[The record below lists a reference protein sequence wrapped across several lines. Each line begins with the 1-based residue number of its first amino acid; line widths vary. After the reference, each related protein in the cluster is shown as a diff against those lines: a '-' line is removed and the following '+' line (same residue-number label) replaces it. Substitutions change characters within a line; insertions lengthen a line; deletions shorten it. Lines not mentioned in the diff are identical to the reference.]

1 MENLT
6 QAQAEKNLEMYGV
19 ADMDAYINSIKTSFT
34 YKAVGGNMIVA
45 GLMSDAQ
52 ELLSV
57 NDNERARQTL
67 NRAKAVLFEIMD
79 GRMIGTVSTY

>member
-1 MENLT
+1 MNIV
-6 QAQAEKNLEMYGV
+6 AQRNQNKAMYGV
-19 ADMDAYINSIKTSFT
+19 ANIDIYIDSVKESIT
-34 YKAVGGNMIVA
+34 YKTVGGNMIVA

-57 NDNERARQTL
+57 GDNERARQTL